1 MYVYIHCSDE
11 GVDKRL
17 EAAIIN
23 DEIDLKL
30 GFERYKDPQE
40 KIGWLVNLHPVS
52 SITKFGASSA
62 YYSSLS
68 LLTNSPLTYM
78 SLFLIIHGYFSYYL
92 CVHLLIIY
100 YNHKKI

>member
-1 MYVYIHCSDE
+1 MYVYIHCTCSDE

-52 SITKFGASSA
+52 SSTKCGTSSA

-68 LLTNSPLTYM
+68 LLKNSPLTFM
-78 SLFLIIHGYFSYYL
+78 SLFF
-92 CVHLLIIY
+92 
-100 YNHKKI
+100 